1 MNRSISYL
9 ESLFLPHGVQDLKLL
24 SKPAATY
31 RQQAASRRQTSCA
44 TTPDQAANP
53 PRIRSRTLNPA
64 NRVATTPDQP
74 ANPPQIRSRNL
85 NPANRVAT
93 TPNQPTDTPRIFLT
107 MPNQPTEP
115 SRTVPAAR
123 SHRVARLSSI
133 VWIWYPY
140 LLTACGKSSKSFLHA
155 NLSLWNHVAK
165 LIPKR
170 LHPKAFAARIGA
182 IPLAILTPHST

>member
-1 MNRSISYL
+1 MGSTFDLGFTLDFEFFIFVIDFVVKFKAQLRS
-9 ESLFLPHGVQDLKLL
+9 LL

-31 RQQAASRRQTSCA
+31 RQQAASRRQTSRA
-44 TTPDQAANP
+44 TTPDQPANP

-85 NPANRVAT
+85 NPTNRVAT
-93 TPNQPTDTPRIFLT
+93 TPNQPTDPPRIVLT
-107 MPNQPTEP
+107 MPNQPTAP

-133 VWIWYPY
+133 VWIW
-140 LLTACGKSSKSFLHA
+140 
-155 NLSLWNHVAK
+155 
-165 LIPKR
+165 
-170 LHPKAFAARIGA
+170 
-182 IPLAILTPHST
+182 